1 MNITQ
6 AKQCLAC
13 GKAVRGRTDKK
24 FCDDYCRNNYNNQL
38 KADETNFVRNI
49 MNALRKNRLILQQVL
64 GDKMITKTRT
74 ERLLGKGFQFKY
86 HTNTYDNKKGG
97 LYYYCFEYGYLPLDN
112 EFILVVKRKVDSW

>member
-13 GKAVRGRTDKK
+13 GKAVKGRTDKK

-64 GDKMITKTRT
+64 GDKMIMKTRT
-74 ERLLGKGFQFKY
+74 EPLLGNGFQFKY